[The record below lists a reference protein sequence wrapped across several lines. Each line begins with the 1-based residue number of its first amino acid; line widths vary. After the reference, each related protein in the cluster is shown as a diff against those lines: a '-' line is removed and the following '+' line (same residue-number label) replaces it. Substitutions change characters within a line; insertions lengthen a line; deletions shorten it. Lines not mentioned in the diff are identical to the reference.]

1 VDDLKK
7 QVCVQLHTSAVNM
20 TCSHLLLSAVLRPR
34 AATPLLMGATA
45 AVGDRYLLTAR
56 RSAANPPHTAAAV
69 E

>member
-1 VDDLKK
+1 
-7 QVCVQLHTSAVNM
+7 M